1 MRIACTIGAI
11 LLATS
16 LGGVQP
22 VMAEEAV
29 LKGAMFIRSTKSLF
43 RQVYEDFVA
52 EVNAKGKG
60 LVRFAPTLGPEAIP
74 DREMSNALST
84 GVIDA
89 AGLPP
94 AYYRGILIEGDALQL
109 ATVSPSEQRKNGAI
123 AFIQKQYHAAGWHFL
138 AQYGYGVQ
146 FHIFLNK
153 PVSSLADFK
162 GLRLRTTPTY
172 RKFFDRL
179 GAIQVETS
187 RGELYTAMERGVVS
201 GYANPMSEVAPAG
214 WDKVSK
220 YQVNPGFY
228 HAIVTITMNL
238 KKWNSLSKQQ
248 QAVIDAAAIYLEEK
262 LAADFAEKDRAAG
275 KALIDKGMKVITLAG
290 DDGKKLLA
298 TALDAYWD
306 LLEAEKPANIK
317 TLRPLLS
324 GK

>member
-1 MRIACTIGAI
+1 MNRAWTIGAV
-11 LLATS
+11 LLAAS
-16 LGGVQP
+16 LGGGSS
-22 VMAEEAV
+22 VMAQEAV
-29 LKGAMFIRSTKSLF
+29 LKSAMFIRSTKSLF
-43 RQVYEDFVA
+43 RQVYEDFTA
-52 EVNAKGKG
+52 EVNKQGKG
-60 LVRFAPTLGPEAIP
+60 LVRFAPVLGPEAIP

-109 ATVSPSEQRKNGAI
+109 ATVSPAEQRKNGAI
-123 AFIQKQYHAAGWHFL
+123 DYLQKQYHAAGWHFL
-138 AQYGYGVQ
+138 AQYGYNVQ

-153 PVSSLADFK
+153 PLKTLADFK

-179 GAIQVETS
+179 GANQVETS

-201 GYANPMSEVAPAG
+201 GYANPMSEVGPAG

-220 YQVNPGFY
+220 FRLDPGFY

-248 QAVIDAAAIYLEEK
+248 QAIIDAAALYTETK
-262 LAADFAEKDRAAG
+262 LAADFAAKDRAEG
-275 KALIDKGMKVITLAG
+275 QRLVEKGMKVITLDG
-290 DDGKKLLA
+290 DDGKKLVA

-306 LLEAEKPANIK
+306 LLAAEKPDSIK
-317 TLRPLLS
+317 TLRPMLS
-324 GK
+324 AK